1 MKKSAE
7 RLRQNDPSSVDDR
20 ASAPKK
26 SRRTKKGD
34 DLTALASTPEENA
47 EVVEPTAVKKTPR
60 LKKAAET
67 GELTAVKKTPRLKK
81 AAETGESTAVKKT
94 ARLKKAAETGG
105 SAPVKKAARP
115 KKSAEVAETGESSA
129 VKKSARSKKSAE
141 VAETGESSA
150 VKKSARPKKS
160 AEVAETGEPTPVKKS
175 TRPKKSAEVAEAG
188 ESSAVKKSTRPKK
201 SAEVAEVGEST
212 PVKKTAR
219 PKKSAEVAETGE
231 SSAAKKSARSKKS
244 AEVAAS
250 NESLTSAQAE
260 NGKTG
265 ESLAAETGGAA
276 APLDALRAV
285 FANVE
290 SQLSDAEKER
300 RRNAETE
307 RKTRRAFASDSD
319 LALDLPPW
327 PPGWVI
333 ARGARQN
340 NLKSIDV
347 PFPISALTAV
357 AGVSGSGK
365 SSLVENV
372 LYRNLARI
380 LNRSQIRAGSCDEL
394 VGVDKINKVV
404 QVDQAPIGQT
414 PTSNPATYVGVF
426 DLIRRLYAE
435 LPEAKTRGYTPRRF
449 SFNAP
454 GGRCEKCE
462 GSGLLKIEMHFLA
475 DVWITC
481 DACGGKRYDAETLEV
496 KFRGKSIADA
506 LELTCGDALKLFE
519 RIPPIAR
526 ILRTLCDVGLDYLT
540 LGQSSPTLS
549 GGEAQRVKLAAELS
563 RIDSGKTFYI
573 LDEPTT
579 GLHFEDVRKL
589 LDVLHRLVDLGNT
602 VVVVEHNLDVIKNAD
617 WIVDVGPEAGLE
629 GGRLVFAGTPER
641 LAEYSARWLAE
652 PEFRKTAL
660 RSHTGEALIDVFREG
675 TFAERPVLDVK
686 EYWASQKTPTIE
698 SEEVAEELGSESV
711 ATPWETDGRRWH
723 CETRTSRVGTPCRW
737 SGKALAAVVDRLEES
752 PLLAETD
759 WNNRTVVEIR
769 AEKKTL
775 GWFFHALTSEEW
787 LLKLKFRTA
796 LDTFDQGTLVRELD
810 LKPLNDVDEIPLYG
824 TQPRV
829 KVETVGHW
837 QEIELKV
844 FSFDEIDRPEF
855 WAFLD
860 RAVERFGEAIERAK
874 ENEIDLTPWK
884 TQGREWHMSPG
895 GFYGGS
901 DKARWPFGILLKTFE
916 IVESIS
922 ADSKPVWTN
931 KIVVPFFEKG
941 AKRPWCQVYTKNCD
955 FVCVQ
960 INAPKGAVPLGRV
973 ADVGFEPEVD
983 ASNADFDAVY
993 LRFRTRNEFN
1003 GEKLRELLQETFDKI
1018 QTENE

>member
-7 RLRQNDPSSVDDR
+7 NSEANVSNAASEAGEKADLGAKPQDAVAETPKKRGAR
-20 ASAPKK
+20 ASKRCKK
-26 SRRTKKGD
+26 SEK
-34 DLTALASTPEENA
+34 TPTLPEITPDA
-47 EVVEPTAVKKTPR
+47 EKKTP
-60 LKKAAET
+60 
-67 GELTAVKKTPRLKK
+67 
-81 AAETGESTAVKKT
+81 
-94 ARLKKAAETGG
+94 
-105 SAPVKKAARP
+105 
-115 KKSAEVAETGESSA
+115 
-129 VKKSARSKKSAE
+129 VKKSARSKTTAE
-141 VAETGESSA
+141 VAEVGESM
-150 VKKSARPKKS
+150 
-160 AEVAETGEPTPVKKS
+160 PVKKT
-175 TRPKKSAEVAEAG
+175 TRSK
-188 ESSAVKKSTRPKK
+188 TT
-201 SAEVAEVGEST
+201 AEVAEVGEST
-212 PVKKTAR
+212 PVKKTTR
-219 PKKSAEVAETGE
+219 SKKTAEVAEVGE
-231 SSAAKKSARSKKS
+231 STPVKKSARSKKS
-244 AEVAAS
+244 AEVG
-250 NESLTSAQAE
+250 ESTPVKRSARSKTTAEVGEPAPVKKSTRSKKTTKKAQDGENLPVAEAE
-260 NGKTG
+260 NRENSET
-265 ESLAAETGGAA
+265 LTAEVAEAEGNA

-290 SQLSDAEKER
+290 SQLSNAEKER
-300 RRNAETE
+300 RRAAAAE
-307 RKTRRAFASDSD
+307 RQSRPPVASDVDRS
-319 LALDLPPW
+319 LDLPPW
-327 PPGWVI
+327 APGWLI

-347 PFPISALTAV
+347 PFPISALVAV
-357 AGVSGSGK
+357 TGVSGSGK

-380 LNRSQIRAGSCDEL
+380 LNRSQVRAGSCDEL

-435 LPEAKTRGYTPRRF
+435 LPEAKTRGYAPRRF

-540 LGQSSPTLS
+540 LGQPSPTLS

-617 WIVDVGPEAGLE
+617 WIIDVGPEAGLE

-641 LAEYSARWLAE
+641 LAEYSARWLAASE
-652 PEFRKTAL
+652 EERRTTL
-660 RSHTGEALIDVFREG
+660 RSHTGEALIEVFREG

-759 WNNRTVVEIR
+759 WNNRTIVEIR
-769 AEKKTL
+769 AEKKSL

-796 LDTFDQGTLVRELD
+796 FDTFDQATLVRELD

-829 KVETVGHW
+829 KVESVGHW

-860 RAVERFGEAIERAK
+860 RAVERFGEAVERAK

-895 GFYGGS
+895 GFYGGG

-922 ADSKPVWTN
+922 AESKPVWTN
-931 KIVVPFFEKG
+931 KIVVPFFEKS

-960 INAPKGAVPLGRV
+960 INAPKGTVPLGSV

>member
-1 MKKSAE
+1 MPSAE
-7 RLRQNDPSSVDDR
+7 AEKGKTDETSTAEGGEN
-20 ASAPKK
+20 SA
-26 SRRTKKGD
+26 
-34 DLTALASTPEENA
+34 ALAE
-47 EVVEPTAVKKTPR
+47 
-60 LKKAAET
+60 
-67 GELTAVKKTPRLKK
+67 
-81 AAETGESTAVKKT
+81 
-94 ARLKKAAETGG
+94 
-105 SAPVKKAARP
+105 
-115 KKSAEVAETGESSA
+115 
-129 VKKSARSKKSAE
+129 
-141 VAETGESSA
+141 
-150 VKKSARPKKS
+150 
-160 AEVAETGEPTPVKKS
+160 
-175 TRPKKSAEVAEAG
+175 
-188 ESSAVKKSTRPKK
+188 
-201 SAEVAEVGEST
+201 
-212 PVKKTAR
+212 
-219 PKKSAEVAETGE
+219 
-231 SSAAKKSARSKKS
+231 
-244 AEVAAS
+244 
-250 NESLTSAQAE
+250 
-260 NGKTG
+260 
-265 ESLAAETGGAA
+265 
-276 APLDALRAV
+276 LRAV

-290 SQLSDAEKER
+290 AQLSDAEKER
-300 RRNAETE
+300 RRNAEAE
-307 RKTRRAFASDSD
+307 RKARQASASDFPF
-319 LALDLPPW
+319 DLPPW
-327 PPGWVI
+327 APGWLI

-347 PFPISALTAV
+347 PFPTSAFVAV
-357 AGVSGSGK
+357 TGVSGSGK

-380 LNRSQIRAGSCDEL
+380 LNRSQVRAGSCDEL

-435 LPEAKTRGYTPRRF
+435 LPEAKVRGYTPRRF

-540 LGQSSPTLS
+540 LGQPSPTLS

-563 RIDSGKTFYI
+563 RVDSGRTFYI

-617 WIVDVGPEAGLE
+617 WIIDVGPEAGLE

-660 RSHTGEALIDVFREG
+660 RSHTGEALIDVFCEG
-675 TFAERPVLDVK
+675 TFAERPVLDVR
-686 EYWASQKTPTIE
+686 EYWASQKTPAIE

-723 CETRTSRVGTPCRW
+723 CETRTSRVGTPSRW
-737 SGKALAAVVDRLEES
+737 SGKALGAVVDRLEES
-752 PLLAETD
+752 SLFAETD
-759 WNNRTVVEIR
+759 WNNRTIVEIR
-769 AEKKTL
+769 AEKKSL
-775 GWFFHALTSEEW
+775 GWFFHAITSEEW

-796 LDTFDQGTLVRELD
+796 PDTFDQATLVRELD

-829 KVETVGHW
+829 TVETTGPW

-860 RAVERFGEAIERAK
+860 RAVERFGEAVERAK

-884 TQGREWHMSPG
+884 TKGREWHMTPSG
-895 GFYGGS
+895 CYGGR
-901 DKARWPFGILLKTFE
+901 DKPRWAFGILEKTFE
-916 IVESIS
+916 IVE
-922 ADSKPVWTN
+922 AVAPDSKPVWTN
-931 KIVVPFFEKG
+931 KIVVPFYEKG
-941 AKRPWCQVYTKNCD
+941 AKRPWCQIYTKNCD
-955 FVCVQ
+955 FVCAQV
-960 INAPKGAVPLGRV
+960 NAPKGVVTLGRV

-983 ASNADFDAVY
+983 ASNADYDAVY
-993 LRFRTRNEFN
+993 LRFRTKNEFAAD
-1003 GEKLRELLQETFDKI
+1003 KLREVLQEVFDKI
-1018 QTENE
+1018 QTEKD

>member
-1 MKKSAE
+1 MGIE
-7 RLRQNDPSSVDDR
+7 D
-20 ASAPKK
+20 
-26 SRRTKKGD
+26 SRK
-34 DLTALASTPEENA
+34 TA
-47 EVVEPTAVKKTPR
+47 KKTQ
-60 LKKAAET
+60 T
-67 GELTAVKKTPRLKK
+67 GENLP
-81 AAETGESTAVKKT
+81 
-94 ARLKKAAETGG
+94 
-105 SAPVKKAARP
+105 
-115 KKSAEVAETGESSA
+115 
-129 VKKSARSKKSAE
+129 
-141 VAETGESSA
+141 
-150 VKKSARPKKS
+150 
-160 AEVAETGEPTPVKKS
+160 
-175 TRPKKSAEVAEAG
+175 VAEAENKKISETLTA
-188 ESSAVKKSTRPKK
+188 ES
-201 SAEVAEVGEST
+201 
-212 PVKKTAR
+212 
-219 PKKSAEVAETGE
+219 
-231 SSAAKKSARSKKS
+231 
-244 AEVAAS
+244 EVAAS
-250 NESLTSAQAE
+250 
-260 NGKTG
+260 
-265 ESLAAETGGAA
+265 
-276 APLDALRAV
+276 PLDALRAV

-290 SQLSDAEKER
+290 AQLSDAEKER

-641 LAEYSARWLAE
+641 LAEYSARWLAASE
-652 PEFRKTAL
+652 EERRKTL
-660 RSHTGEALIDVFREG
+660 RSHTGEALIEVFREG

-960 INAPKGAVPLGRV
+960 INAPKGTVPLGRV

>member
-1 MKKSAE
+1 MKKSAD
-7 RLRQNDPSSVDDR
+7 RSRQDDLSSVDDQT
-20 ASAPKK
+20 AAPKK
-26 SRRTKKGD
+26 SRRTKKGAD
-34 DLTALASTPEENA
+34 SAALASAA
-47 EVVEPTAVKKTPR
+47 EV
-60 LKKAAET
+60 
-67 GELTAVKKTPRLKK
+67 
-81 AAETGESTAVKKT
+81 
-94 ARLKKAAETGG
+94 
-105 SAPVKKAARP
+105 
-115 KKSAEVAETGESSA
+115 
-129 VKKSARSKKSAE
+129 
-141 VAETGESSA
+141 
-150 VKKSARPKKS
+150 
-160 AEVAETGEPTPVKKS
+160 GEPAPVKKS
-175 TRPKKSAEVAEAG
+175 TRSKKTAEVG
-188 ESSAVKKSTRPKK
+188 EPSPVKKSTRSKKAAETAAVGEPAPVKK
-201 SAEVAEVGEST
+201 STRSKKAAEVAAAAEAGEPAPVKKSTRSKKASAAAVGESAPVKKSTRSKKAAETAAVGEPAPVKKSTRSKKTAEVAAVAAVGEST
-212 PVKKTAR
+212 PVKKST
-219 PKKSAEVAETGE
+219 
-231 SSAAKKSARSKKS
+231 RSKKTTKKTQDGENLPV
-244 AEVAAS
+244 AEM
-250 NESLTSAQAE
+250 E
-260 NGKTG
+260 NGGNG
-265 ESLAAETGGAA
+265 ETLAAEAEGNA

-290 SQLSDAEKER
+290 AQLSDAEKER
-300 RRNAETE
+300 RRNADAE
-307 RKTRRAFASDSD
+307 RQTRRPVANDSD
-319 LALDLPPW
+319 LPLDLPPW
-327 PPGWVI
+327 PPGWLI

-357 AGVSGSGK
+357 TGVSGSGK

-380 LNRSQIRAGSCDEL
+380 LNRSQVRAGSCDEL
-394 VGVDKINKVV
+394 VGVDKINKIV

-540 LGQSSPTLS
+540 LGQPSPTLS

-563 RIDSGKTFYI
+563 RVDSGKTFYI

-641 LAEYSARWLAE
+641 LAEYSARWLAASE
-652 PEFRKTAL
+652 EARRTTL

-752 PLLAETD
+752 PILAETD
-759 WNNRTVVEIR
+759 WNNRTIVEIR
-769 AEKKTL
+769 AEKKSL

-796 LDTFDQGTLVRELD
+796 LDTFDQATLVRELD

-829 KVETVGHW
+829 KVETAGHW

-860 RAVERFGEAIERAK
+860 RAVERFGEAVERAK

-884 TQGREWHMSPG
+884 TQGREWHLAPG

-931 KIVVPFFEKG
+931 KVVVPFFEKG

-960 INAPKGAVPLGRV
+960 INAPKGTVPLGRV

-1003 GEKLRELLQETFDKI
+1003 AEKLRELLQETFDKI
-1018 QTENE
+1018 QTENA

>member
-1 MKKSAE
+1 MMKRSAGNSKANVSNAAIEAGEKADLGAKPQDVVAETPKKRGAASKRSKKSEKTATSPEITPDAEEKTPVKKSPRLKKSTEVSDVGEPTSVKKSSRLKKSAE
-7 RLRQNDPSSVDDR
+7 VSDV
-20 ASAPKK
+20 
-26 SRRTKKGD
+26 G
-34 DLTALASTPEENA
+34 
-47 EVVEPTAVKKTPR
+47 EPTSVKKTSR
-60 LKKAAET
+60 LKKSTEVAEA
-67 GELTAVKKTPRLKK
+67 GEPT
-81 AAETGESTAVKKT
+81 SVKKT
-94 ARLKKAAETGG
+94 ARSRKSAKTAEVREVGEPTSLKKTPR
-105 SAPVKKAARP
+105 SR
-115 KKSAEVAETGESSA
+115 KSAVVAEIGES
-129 VKKSARSKKSAE
+129 
-141 VAETGESSA
+141 
-150 VKKSARPKKS
+150 
-160 AEVAETGEPTPVKKS
+160 TPVKKS
-175 TRPKKSAEVAEAG
+175 TRSRKSAEAAASG
-188 ESSAVKKSTRPKK
+188 ESLTASGTKNGKRGEILT
-201 SAEVAEVGEST
+201 AEVGD
-212 PVKKTAR
+212 
-219 PKKSAEVAETGE
+219 G
-231 SSAAKKSARSKKS
+231 SS
-244 AEVAAS
+244 
-250 NESLTSAQAE
+250 
-260 NGKTG
+260 
-265 ESLAAETGGAA
+265 
-276 APLDALRAV
+276 PLDALRAV

-300 RRNAETE
+300 RRNAENE
-307 RKTRRAFASDSD
+307 RKTRRTVASDSD
-319 LALDLPPW
+319 FPLDLPPW
-327 PPGWVI
+327 PPGWLI

-347 PFPISALTAV
+347 PFPISALVAV
-357 AGVSGSGK
+357 TGVSGSGK

-380 LNRSQIRAGSCDEL
+380 LNRSQVRAGSCDEL

-435 LPEAKTRGYTPRRF
+435 TPEAKTRGYTPRRF

-481 DACGGKRYDAETLEV
+481 DACGGKRYDAQTLEV

-540 LGQSSPTLS
+540 LGQPSPTLS

-573 LDEPTT
+573 IDEPTT

-617 WIVDVGPEAGLE
+617 WIIDVGPEAGLE

-641 LAEYSARWLAE
+641 LAEYSARWLSASE
-652 PEFRKTAL
+652 EERRTTL

-759 WNNRTVVEIR
+759 WNNRTIVEIR

-796 LDTFDQGTLVRELD
+796 LDTFDQATLVRKLD

-829 KVETVGHW
+829 KVETAGHW

-844 FSFDEIDRPEF
+844 FSFEEIDRPEF

-860 RAVERFGEAIERAK
+860 RAVERFGEAVERAK

-901 DKARWPFGILLKTFE
+901 VKARWPFGILLKTFE

-922 ADSKPVWTN
+922 AESKPVWTN

-960 INAPKGAVPLGRV
+960 INAPKGTVPLGRV

-1003 GEKLRELLQETFDKI
+1003 AEKLRELLQETFDKI
-1018 QTENE
+1018 QTENG

>member
-7 RLRQNDPSSVDDR
+7 NPKTNVSNA
-20 ASAPKK
+20 ASEAVEKADLGAKPQDSAVGTPQKRGANAAKRSKK
-26 SRRTKKGD
+26 SEKAAT
-34 DLTALASTPEENA
+34 LPEITSVA
-47 EVVEPTAVKKTPR
+47 EEKTSVKKSPR
-60 LKKAAET
+60 S
-67 GELTAVKKTPRLKK
+67 R
-81 AAETGESTAVKKT
+81 
-94 ARLKKAAETGG
+94 
-105 SAPVKKAARP
+105 
-115 KKSAEVAETGESSA
+115 KSAEVAEI
-129 VKKSARSKKSAE
+129 
-141 VAETGESSA
+141 
-150 VKKSARPKKS
+150 
-160 AEVAETGEPTPVKKS
+160 GEPTPVKKS
-175 TRPKKSAEVAEAG
+175 PRSRKSAEVG
-188 ESSAVKKSTRPKK
+188 EIGEPTSVKKSSRSRK
-201 SAEVAEVGEST
+201 SAEVEDVAEPTPVKKSPRSRKSAEVGEAEEPT
-212 PVKKTAR
+212 PVKKSSR
-219 PKKSAEVAETGE
+219 SRKSAEG
-231 SSAAKKSARSKKS
+231 
-244 AEVAAS
+244 AAS
-250 NESLTSAQAE
+250 
-260 NGKTG
+260 G
-265 ESLAAETGGAA
+265 ESLRAAGAKNGKDGEVLTA
-276 APLDALRAV
+276 EVEEDASPLDALRAV

-290 SQLSDAEKER
+290 AQLSDAEKER
-300 RRNAETE
+300 RRNAEVE
-307 RKTRRAFASDSD
+307 RKTRRAAAGDSD
-319 LALDLPPW
+319 WPLDLPPW
-327 PPGWVI
+327 APGWLI

-357 AGVSGSGK
+357 TGVSGSGK

-435 LPEAKTRGYTPRRF
+435 TPEAKTRGYTPRRF

-540 LGQSSPTLS
+540 LGQPSPTLS

-641 LAEYSARWLAE
+641 LAEYSARWL
-652 PEFRKTAL
+652 TASEEERRTTL

-675 TFAERPVLDVK
+675 TFVERPVLDVK

-698 SEEVAEELGSESV
+698 SEEVAEELGSEAV

-759 WNNRTVVEIR
+759 WNNRTIVEIR

-796 LDTFDQGTLVRELD
+796 LDTFDQATLVRELD

-829 KVETVGHW
+829 KVETAGHW

-860 RAVERFGEAIERAK
+860 RAVERFGEAVERAK

-901 DKARWPFGILLKTFE
+901 DKARWPFGILLRTFE

-922 ADSKPVWTN
+922 AESKPVWTN
-931 KIVVPFFEKG
+931 KVVVPFFDKG

-960 INAPKGAVPLGRV
+960 INAPKGTVPLGRV

-993 LRFRTRNEFN
+993 LRFRTRSEFN
-1003 GEKLRELLQETFDKI
+1003 AEKLRELLQDTFDKI
-1018 QTENE
+1018 QTEND

>member
-1 MKKSAE
+1 MRE
-7 RLRQNDPSSVDDR
+7 I
-20 ASAPKK
+20 
-26 SRRTKKGD
+26 
-34 DLTALASTPEENA
+34 
-47 EVVEPTAVKKTPR
+47 
-60 LKKAAET
+60 
-67 GELTAVKKTPRLKK
+67 
-81 AAETGESTAVKKT
+81 
-94 ARLKKAAETGG
+94 
-105 SAPVKKAARP
+105 
-115 KKSAEVAETGESSA
+115 
-129 VKKSARSKKSAE
+129 
-141 VAETGESSA
+141 
-150 VKKSARPKKS
+150 
-160 AEVAETGEPTPVKKS
+160 
-175 TRPKKSAEVAEAG
+175 
-188 ESSAVKKSTRPKK
+188 
-201 SAEVAEVGEST
+201 
-212 PVKKTAR
+212 
-219 PKKSAEVAETGE
+219 
-231 SSAAKKSARSKKS
+231 
-244 AEVAAS
+244 
-250 NESLTSAQAE
+250 
-260 NGKTG
+260 
-265 ESLAAETGGAA
+265 
-276 APLDALRAV
+276 
-285 FANVE
+285 FANVA
-290 SQLSDAEKER
+290 LSDAEKER
-300 RRNAETE
+300 REKAEAA
-307 RKTRRAFASDSD
+307 KKLFRAPTNE
-319 LALDLPPW
+319 LDFPFELPPW
-327 PPGWVI
+327 PAGWLL

-340 NLKSIDV
+340 NLQSIDV
-347 PFPISALTAV
+347 PFPLSAFTAV
-357 AGVSGSGK
+357 TGVSGSGK

-380 LNRSQIRAGSCDEL
+380 LNRSQMRVGSCDEL
-394 VGVDKINKVV
+394 VGVDKINKIV

-435 LPEAKTRGYTPRRF
+435 TPEAKIRGYTPRRF

-475 DVWITC
+475 DVWIAC

-496 KFRGKSIADA
+496 KFRGKSIADT

-540 LGQSSPTLS
+540 LGQPSPTLS

-563 RIDSGKTFYI
+563 RVDSGKTFYI

-641 LAEYSARWLAE
+641 LAEYSARWLAGSE
-652 PEFRKTAL
+652 ELRRTTL

-675 TFAERPVLDVK
+675 NFVERPVLDAQA
-686 EYWASQKTPTIE
+686 YWASQKTPTIE
-698 SEEVAEELGSESV
+698 SEEVAAELGSETV

-737 SGKALAAVVDRLEES
+737 SGEVLRAVVDRLEES
-752 PLLAETD
+752 SLFAETD
-759 WNNRTVVEIR
+759 WNNRTIVEIR
-769 AEKKTL
+769 AEKKSL
-775 GWFFHALTSEEW
+775 GWFFHAITSEEW

-796 LDTFDQGTLVRELD
+796 PETFDRETLVRELD

-829 KVETVGHW
+829 KVESAGLW

-844 FSFDEIDRPEF
+844 YSFEEIDRPEF

-860 RAVERFGEAIERAK
+860 RAVERFGEAVERAK

-884 TQGREWHMSPG
+884 TKGREWHLMPG
-895 GFYGGS
+895 GCYGGR
-901 DKARWPFGILLKTFE
+901 DKPRWAFGILEKSLE
-916 IVESIS
+916 IVE
-922 ADSKPVWTN
+922 AVAPDSKPVWTN
-931 KIVVPFFEKG
+931 KIVVPFYEKG
-941 AKRPWCQVYTKNCD
+941 AKRPWCQIYTKNCD

-960 INAPKGAVPLGRV
+960 VNAPKGSAPLGRV
-973 ADVGFEPEVD
+973 AGVGFEPEVD
-983 ASNADFDAVY
+983 ASSPDFDAVY
-993 LRFRTRNEFN
+993 LRFRTKNEFEP
-1003 GEKLRELLQETFDKI
+1003 EKLRAFLEETFAAWQSAKDDAV
-1018 QTENE
+1018 

>member
-7 RLRQNDPSSVDDR
+7 NSKTNV
-20 ASAPKK
+20 ASETGEKADLGAKPQDAVVETSPKSGAKTPKQGKK
-26 SRRTKKGD
+26 SEKAASLPEITPVAEKK
-34 DLTALASTPEENA
+34 AP
-47 EVVEPTAVKKTPR
+47 VKKSPR
-60 LKKAAET
+60 LKKAAE
-67 GELTAVKKTPRLKK
+67 V
-81 AAETGESTAVKKT
+81 
-94 ARLKKAAETGG
+94 
-105 SAPVKKAARP
+105 
-115 KKSAEVAETGESSA
+115 AEVGEA
-129 VKKSARSKKSAE
+129 
-141 VAETGESSA
+141 
-150 VKKSARPKKS
+150 
-160 AEVAETGEPTPVKKS
+160 TPVKKS
-175 TRPKKSAEVAEAG
+175 SRSKKAAKKTQDGENLPVAEAENKG
-188 ESSAVKKSTRPKK
+188 NSGTLTT
-201 SAEVAEVGEST
+201 EVEGN
-212 PVKKTAR
+212 
-219 PKKSAEVAETGE
+219 
-231 SSAAKKSARSKKS
+231 
-244 AEVAAS
+244 AS
-250 NESLTSAQAE
+250 
-260 NGKTG
+260 
-265 ESLAAETGGAA
+265 
-276 APLDALRAV
+276 PLDALRAV

-290 SQLSDAEKER
+290 SQLSDAERER
-300 RRNAETE
+300 RRNAEAE
-307 RKTRRAFASDSD
+307 RKTRRPVASDSD
-319 LALDLPPW
+319 LPLDLPPW
-327 PPGWVI
+327 PPGWLI

-347 PFPISALTAV
+347 PFPISAFVAV
-357 AGVSGSGK
+357 TGVSGSGK

-372 LYRNLARI
+372 LYRNLSRI
-380 LNRSQIRAGSCDEL
+380 LNRSQVRAGSCDEL
-394 VGVDKINKVV
+394 IGVDKINKIV

-435 LPEAKTRGYTPRRF
+435 TPEAKTRGYTPRRF

-540 LGQSSPTLS
+540 LGQPSPTLS

-563 RIDSGKTFYI
+563 RIDSGKTIYI

-617 WIVDVGPEAGLE
+617 WIIDVGPEAGLE

-641 LAEYSARWLAE
+641 LAEYSARWLAASE
-652 PEFRKTAL
+652 EERRTTL
-660 RSHTGEALIDVFREG
+660 RSYTGEALIDVFREG

-752 PLLAETD
+752 PFLAETD
-759 WNNRTVVEIR
+759 WNNRTIVEIR

-796 LDTFDQGTLVRELD
+796 LDTFDQATLVRELD

-860 RAVERFGEAIERAK
+860 RAVERFGEAVERAK

-901 DKARWPFGILLKTFE
+901 DKARWPFGILLRTFE
-916 IVESIS
+916 VVESIS

-960 INAPKGAVPLGRV
+960 INAPKGTVPLGRV

-1003 GEKLRELLQETFDKI
+1003 AEKLRELLQETFDKI
-1018 QTENE
+1018 QTENG

>member
-1 MKKSAE
+1 MPEVTPDAEEKK
-7 RLRQNDPSSVDDR
+7 
-20 ASAPKK
+20 
-26 SRRTKKGD
+26 
-34 DLTALASTPEENA
+34 
-47 EVVEPTAVKKTPR
+47 
-60 LKKAAET
+60 
-67 GELTAVKKTPRLKK
+67 
-81 AAETGESTAVKKT
+81 
-94 ARLKKAAETGG
+94 
-105 SAPVKKAARP
+105 PVKKSTRSRKTAEA
-115 KKSAEVAETGESSA
+115 AEVGGTTP
-129 VKKSARSKKSAE
+129 VKKSARSRKTAEAAEVGGTTPVKKSPRSRKSAE
-141 VAETGESSA
+141 SAEVGESSPVKKSPRSRKTA
-150 VKKSARPKKS
+150 ESAEVGESSPVKKSPRSRKTAESAEVGESSPVKKSARSRKS
-160 AEVAETGEPTPVKKS
+160 AES
-175 TRPKKSAEVAEAG
+175 
-188 ESSAVKKSTRPKK
+188 
-201 SAEVAEVGEST
+201 AEVGESS
-212 PVKKTAR
+212 PV
-219 PKKSAEVAETGE
+219 
-231 SSAAKKSARSKKS
+231 KKSARSRKTAK
-244 AEVAAS
+244 VAQNAS
-250 NESLTSAQAE
+250 TS
-260 NGKTG
+260 
-265 ESLAAETGGAA
+265 
-276 APLDALRAV
+276 PLDALRAV

-300 RRNAETE
+300 RRNAEIE
-307 RKTRRAFASDSD
+307 RKTRRSVANGADFP
-319 LALDLPPW
+319 LDLPPW
-327 PPGWVI
+327 KPGWLI

-347 PFPISALTAV
+347 PFPLAALTAV
-357 AGVSGSGK
+357 TGVSGSGK

-380 LNRSQIRAGSCDEL
+380 LNRSQVRAGSCDEL

-435 LPEAKTRGYTPRRF
+435 TPEAKTRGYTPRRF

-540 LGQSSPTLS
+540 LGQPSPTLS

-563 RIDSGKTFYI
+563 RVDSGKTFYI

-579 GLHFEDVRKL
+579 GLHFDDVRKL
-589 LDVLHRLVDLGNT
+589 LDVLHRLVDLGNS

-617 WIVDVGPEAGLE
+617 WIIDVGPEAGLE

-641 LAEYSARWLAE
+641 LAEYSARWLAASE
-652 PEFRKTAL
+652 EERRTTL

-759 WNNRTVVEIR
+759 WNNRTIVEIR

-796 LDTFDQGTLVRELD
+796 LDTFDQATLIRELD

-829 KVETVGHW
+829 KVETAGHW

-860 RAVERFGEAIERAK
+860 RAVERFGEAVERAK

-901 DKARWPFGILLKTFE
+901 DKARWPFGILLRTFE
-916 IVESIS
+916 VVESIS
-922 ADSKPVWTN
+922 ADLKPVWTN
-931 KIVVPFFEKG
+931 KIVVPFFETG

-955 FVCVQ
+955 VVCVQ
-960 INAPKGAVPLGRV
+960 INAPKGTVPLGRV

-993 LRFRTRNEFN
+993 LR
-1003 GEKLRELLQETFDKI
+1003 
-1018 QTENE
+1018 